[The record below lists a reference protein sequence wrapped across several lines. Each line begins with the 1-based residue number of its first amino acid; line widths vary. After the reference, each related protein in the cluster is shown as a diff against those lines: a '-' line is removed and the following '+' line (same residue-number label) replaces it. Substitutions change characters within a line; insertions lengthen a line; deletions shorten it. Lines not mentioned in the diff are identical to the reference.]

1 MSTTFLSQVEK
12 IIIEGKYTVLS
23 CPDAQKRMEIH
34 RRRWYNNSV
43 NGSKSEISVVY
54 RKKYGGD
61 RMNPEPDGYDR
72 SRITVCAA
80 VSSLSPF
87 LPLKNGAFGL

>member
-1 MSTTFLSQVEK
+1 
-12 IIIEGKYTVLS
+12 
-23 CPDAQKRMEIH
+23 
-34 RRRWYNNSV
+34 
-43 NGSKSEISVVY
+43 
-54 RKKYGGD
+54 
-61 RMNPEPDGYDR
+61 MNPEPDGYDR